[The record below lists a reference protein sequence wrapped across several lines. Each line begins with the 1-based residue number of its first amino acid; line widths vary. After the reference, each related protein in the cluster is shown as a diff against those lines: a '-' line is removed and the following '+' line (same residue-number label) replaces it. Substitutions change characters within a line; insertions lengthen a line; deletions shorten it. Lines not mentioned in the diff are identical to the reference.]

1 MIRNKQSEQNECSLF
16 QKRVSMAVSLLLV
29 ATVMLSLYA
38 AIQAISKGYVQIFGF
53 SMFRVVTGSMEPEI
67 PVGALL
73 LTKASDIEKIA
84 LRDVVCFRTQ
94 DSAIWGR
101 VVTHRVV
108 EILQMDGEI
117 LLRTQGDANLAADG
131 YLVDRYTLIGK
142 VIWHTGD
149 DSMLA
154 GIFSF
159 FTNKVGFLGCIVLP
173 CLLLS
178 GLLLKNCVSNI
189 RNEMRQAMHEMQQP
203 ADRPEITADPLAG
216 MSQEEYNEMCERIRA
231 ELTEELMHCAP
242 NSEQA
247 D

>member
-1 MIRNKQSEQNECSLF
+1 MITNKQSNENECSLR
-16 QKRVSMAVSLLLV
+16 QKGISVAVSALLV
-29 ATVMLSLYA
+29 MTVALCLYA
-38 AIQAISKGYVQIFGF
+38 AIQAMTKGYVQIFGI
-53 SMFRVVTGSMEPEI
+53 SMFRVVTGSMEPQI

-73 LTKASDIEKIA
+73 LTKATDIDKIA

-94 DSAIWGR
+94 DAAIWGK

-108 EILQMDGEI
+108 EILQMNGEV
-117 LLRTQGDANLAADG
+117 LLRTQGDANLASDG
-131 YLVDRYTLIGK
+131 YLVDQYTLIGK

-149 DSMLA
+149 GSVLA

-189 RNEMRQAMHEMQQP
+189 RQEMQQFMMEMEHP
-203 ADRPEITADPLAG
+203 AEKAETITDPLEG
-216 MSQEEYNEMCERIRA
+216 MTPEEYNAMYERIRA
-231 ELTEELMHCAP
+231 ELTEELMQRAP
-242 NSEQA
+242 NSE
-247 D
+247 